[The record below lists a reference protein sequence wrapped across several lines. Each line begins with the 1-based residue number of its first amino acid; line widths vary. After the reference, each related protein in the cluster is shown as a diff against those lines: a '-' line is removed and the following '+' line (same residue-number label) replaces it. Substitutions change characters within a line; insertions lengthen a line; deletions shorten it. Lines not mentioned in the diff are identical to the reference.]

1 LAIETQELA
10 ESAQQGAK
18 PSPSP
23 PHELS
28 HAPVEVQAAKL
39 SLAES
44 ARALRR
50 LPLLP
55 LLVIAVFVLIS
66 LFGQWLTPVSDNAQN
81 LRLRFLPPAWLDGG
95 NIEFLLG
102 TDNLGRD
109 LLSRIIVGARASFI
123 VAISAL
129 AFGSALG
136 SLIGLACGYFGG
148 RLDAFIMRTADG
160 VMAFPLVLA
169 ALLLVAVI
177 GPGVHTVVI
186 AVSLILWA
194 RFARLI
200 RSEVLSVRERD
211 FVKLARIAGASNL
224 RIMFH
229 HILPNVLNSVVVLLT
244 LQLGFVIIV
253 EATLSFL
260 GAGVPPPT
268 PTWGQMVASGRTYIE
283 TAWWMSLFPGLAIA
297 AVVLSFNLL
306 GDWLRDHLDPKLRQL

>member
-1 LAIETQELA
+1 M
-10 ESAQQGAK
+10 SGA
-18 PSPSP
+18 
-23 PHELS
+23 
-28 HAPVEVQAAKL
+28 VQAQATAEKRQPKGAPPSRDGL
-39 SLAES
+39 LAS
-44 ARALRR
+44 LRR
-50 LPLLP
+50 LP
-55 LLVIAVFVLIS
+55 VIPTTIIVLFIVIS
-66 LFGQWLTPVSDNAQN
+66 LFGEWLTPASAYDQN
-81 LRLRFLPPAWLDGG
+81 LRLRFLPPSWLEGG
-95 NIEFLLG
+95 DARFLLG

-109 LLSRIIVGARASFI
+109 ILSRIIVGARASFI

-129 AFGSALG
+129 TFGSAMG
-136 SLIGLACGYFGG
+136 SIIGLASGYFGG
-148 RLDAFIMRTADG
+148 KLDTFIMRTADG
-160 VMAFPLVLA
+160 MMAFPLVLA

-186 AVSLILWA
+186 ATSLVLWA

-211 FVKLARIAGASNL
+211 FVKLARIAGASSL
-224 RIMFH
+224 RIMFV

-268 PTWGQMVASGRTYIE
+268 PTWGQMVAGGRTYIE
-283 TAWWMSLFPGLAIA
+283 TAWWISVFPGLAIA
-297 AVVLSFNLL
+297 AVVLAFNLL

>member
-1 LAIETQELA
+1 M
-10 ESAQQGAK
+10 SGA
-18 PSPSP
+18 
-23 PHELS
+23 
-28 HAPVEVQAAKL
+28 VQAQATAEKRKPKGAPPSRDGL
-39 SLAES
+39 LAS
-44 ARALRR
+44 LRR
-50 LPLLP
+50 LP
-55 LLVIAVFVLIS
+55 VIPTTIIVLFIVIS
-66 LFGQWLTPVSDNAQN
+66 LFGEWLTPASAYEQN
-81 LRLRFLPPAWLDGG
+81 LRLRFLPPSWLEGG
-95 NIEFLLG
+95 DARFLLG

-109 LLSRIIVGARASFI
+109 ILSRIIVGARASFI

-129 AFGSALG
+129 TFGSALG
-136 SLIGLACGYFGG
+136 SIIGLASGYFGG
-148 RLDAFIMRTADG
+148 RLDTFVMRTADG
-160 VMAFPLVLA
+160 MMAFPLVLA

-186 AVSLILWA
+186 ATSLVLWA

-211 FVKLARIAGASNL
+211 FVKLARIAGASSL
-224 RIMFH
+224 RIMFV

-268 PTWGQMVASGRTYIE
+268 PTWGQMVAGGRTYIE
-283 TAWWMSLFPGLAIA
+283 TAWWISVFPGLAIA
-297 AVVLSFNLL
+297 AVVLAFNLL

>member
-1 LAIETQELA
+1 VAIELG
-10 ESAQQGAK
+10 GATAMK
-18 PSPSP
+18 SKGGTFFP
-23 PHELS
+23 
-28 HAPVEVQAAKL
+28 
-39 SLAES
+39 
-44 ARALRR
+44 ARMVDSIRR

-55 LLVIAVFVLIS
+55 LLVIAAFVLIS
-66 LFGQWLTPVSDNAQN
+66 LFGEWLTPMSPNAQS
-81 LRLRFLPPAWLDGG
+81 LQLRFLPPAWVEGG
-95 NIEFLLG
+95 NTHHLLG

-109 LLSRIIVGARASFI
+109 LLSRISVGARASFI
-123 VAISAL
+123 VSISAL

-136 SLIGLACGYFGG
+136 SIIGLVAGYYGG
-148 RLDAFIMRTADG
+148 KIDTFLMRAADG
-160 VMAFPLVLA
+160 MMAVPLVLA

-177 GPGVHTVVI
+177 GPGVYTVVI

-200 RSEVLSVRERD
+200 RGEVLSVRERD
-211 FVKLARIAGASNL
+211 FIALARIAGASDR
-224 RIMFH
+224 RIMFV

-244 LQLGFVIIV
+244 LQLGFVIVV

-260 GAGVPPPT
+260 GAGIPPPT
-268 PTWGQMVASGRTYIE
+268 PTWGQMVAAGRTYIE

>member
-1 LAIETQELA
+1 V
-10 ESAQQGAK
+10 SGA
-18 PSPSP
+18 
-23 PHELS
+23 
-28 HAPVEVQAAKL
+28 VQAQATVEKRPPKGAPPSRDGL
-39 SLAES
+39 LAS
-44 ARALRR
+44 LRR
-50 LPLLP
+50 LP
-55 LLVIAVFVLIS
+55 VIPTTIIVLFIVIS
-66 LFGQWLTPVSDNAQN
+66 LFGEWLTPASAYDQN
-81 LRLRFLPPAWLDGG
+81 LRLRFLPPSWLEGG
-95 NIEFLLG
+95 DARFLLG

-109 LLSRIIVGARASFI
+109 ILSRIIVGARASFI

-129 AFGSALG
+129 TFGSALG
-136 SLIGLACGYFGG
+136 SIIGLASGYFGG
-148 RLDAFIMRTADG
+148 RLDTFIMRTADG
-160 VMAFPLVLA
+160 MMAFPLVLA

-186 AVSLILWA
+186 ATSLVLWA

-211 FVKLARIAGASNL
+211 FVKLARIAGASSL
-224 RIMFH
+224 RIMFV

-268 PTWGQMVASGRTYIE
+268 PTWGQMVAGGRTYIE
-283 TAWWMSLFPGLAIA
+283 TAWWISVFPGLAIA
-297 AVVLSFNLL
+297 AVVLAFNLL

>member
-1 LAIETQELA
+1 M
-10 ESAQQGAK
+10 SGA
-18 PSPSP
+18 
-23 PHELS
+23 
-28 HAPVEVQAAKL
+28 VQAQATAEKRQPKGAPPSRDGL
-39 SLAES
+39 LAS
-44 ARALRR
+44 LRR
-50 LPLLP
+50 LP
-55 LLVIAVFVLIS
+55 VIPTTIIVLFIVIS
-66 LFGQWLTPVSDNAQN
+66 LFGEWLTPASAYDQN
-81 LRLRFLPPAWLDGG
+81 LRLRFLPPSWLEGG
-95 NIEFLLG
+95 DARFLLG

-109 LLSRIIVGARASFI
+109 ILSRISVGARASFI

-129 AFGSALG
+129 TFGSAMG
-136 SLIGLACGYFGG
+136 SIIGLASGYFGG
-148 RLDAFIMRTADG
+148 KLDTFIMRTADG
-160 VMAFPLVLA
+160 MMAFPLVLA

-186 AVSLILWA
+186 ATSLVLWA

-211 FVKLARIAGASNL
+211 FVKLARIAGASSF
-224 RIMFH
+224 RIMFI

-268 PTWGQMVASGRTYIE
+268 PTWGQMVAGGRTYIE
-283 TAWWMSLFPGLAIA
+283 TAWWISVFPGLAIA
-297 AVVLSFNLL
+297 AVVLAFNLL

>member
-1 LAIETQELA
+1 M
-10 ESAQQGAK
+10 SGA
-18 PSPSP
+18 
-23 PHELS
+23 
-28 HAPVEVQAAKL
+28 VQAQATAEKRQPKSAPPSRDGL
-39 SLAES
+39 LAS
-44 ARALRR
+44 LRR
-50 LPLLP
+50 LP
-55 LLVIAVFVLIS
+55 VIPTTIIVLFIVIS
-66 LFGQWLTPVSDNAQN
+66 LFGEWLTPASAYEQN
-81 LRLRFLPPAWLDGG
+81 LRLRFLPPSWLEGG
-95 NIEFLLG
+95 DARFLLG

-109 LLSRIIVGARASFI
+109 ILSRIIVGARASFI

-129 AFGSALG
+129 TFGSALG
-136 SLIGLACGYFGG
+136 SIIGLASGYFGG
-148 RLDAFIMRTADG
+148 RLDTFIMRTADG
-160 VMAFPLVLA
+160 MMAFPLVLA

-186 AVSLILWA
+186 ATSLVLWA

-211 FVKLARIAGASNL
+211 FVKLARIAGASSL
-224 RIMFH
+224 RIMFV

-268 PTWGQMVASGRTYIE
+268 PTWGQMVAGGRTYIE
-283 TAWWMSLFPGLAIA
+283 TAWWISVFPGLAIA
-297 AVVLSFNLL
+297 AVVLAFNLL

>member
-1 LAIETQELA
+1 MAIEMQEPAIVPQAVSRRVLVPRWLA
-10 ESAQQGAK
+10 WEN
-18 PSPSP
+18 
-23 PHELS
+23 
-28 HAPVEVQAAKL
+28 
-39 SLAES
+39 
-44 ARALRR
+44 LRR

-55 LLVIAVFVLIS
+55 IIIIGLFVFIS
-66 LFGQWLTPVSDNAQN
+66 IFGEWLAPRLFNEQN
-81 LRLRFLPPAWLDGG
+81 LRLRFLPPAWLEGG
-95 NIEFLLG
+95 SVQYLLG

-109 LLSRIIVGARASFI
+109 VLSRIIVGAQASFI
-123 VAISAL
+123 VAIAAL
-129 AFGSALG
+129 AFGSVMG
-136 SLIGLACGYFGG
+136 SLIGLTAGYFGG
-148 RLDAFIMRTADG
+148 RFDAFVMRTADG
-160 VMAFPLVLA
+160 MMSFPLVLA

-186 AVSLILWA
+186 ATSLILWA

-211 FVKLARIAGASNL
+211 FVKLSRIAGASNI
-224 RIMFH
+224 RIMLV
-229 HILPNVLNSVVVLLT
+229 HILLNVLNSVVVLLT

-268 PTWGQMVASGRTYIE
+268 PTWGQMVAGGRTYIE
-283 TAWWMSLFPGLAIA
+283 TAWWISLFPGLAIA

>member
-1 LAIETQELA
+1 MPQPVSRRFA
-10 ESAQQGAK
+10 
-18 PSPSP
+18 SPRWT
-23 PHELS
+23 
-28 HAPVEVQAAKL
+28 AWDN
-39 SLAES
+39 
-44 ARALRR
+44 LRR

-55 LLVIAVFVLIS
+55 LLVIGLFVFVSI
-66 LFGQWLTPVSDNAQN
+66 FGEWLAPLPFDEQS

-95 NIEFLLG
+95 NIHYLLG

-109 LLSRIIVGARASFI
+109 VLSRIIVGAQASFI
-123 VAISAL
+123 VAIAAL
-129 AFGSALG
+129 AFGSVMG
-136 SLIGLACGYFGG
+136 SLIGLVAGYFGG
-148 RLDAFIMRTADG
+148 RIDAFVMRTADG
-160 VMAFPLVLA
+160 MMSFPLVLA

-186 AVSLILWA
+186 ATSLILWA

-211 FVKLARIAGASNL
+211 FIKLSRIAGASNI
-224 RIMFH
+224 RIMLV

-268 PTWGQMVASGRTYIE
+268 PTWGQMVAGGRTYIE
-283 TAWWMSLFPGLAIA
+283 TAWWISLFPGFAIA
-297 AVVLSFNLL
+297 AVVLSFNLV

>member
-1 LAIETQELA
+1 V
-10 ESAQQGAK
+10 SGA
-18 PSPSP
+18 
-23 PHELS
+23 
-28 HAPVEVQAAKL
+28 VQAQASAEKRPPKGAPPSRDGL
-39 SLAES
+39 LAS
-44 ARALRR
+44 LRR
-50 LPLLP
+50 LP
-55 LLVIAVFVLIS
+55 VIPTTIIILFIVIS
-66 LFGQWLTPVSDNAQN
+66 LFGEWLTPASAYDQN
-81 LRLRFLPPAWLDGG
+81 LRLRFLPPAWLEGG
-95 NIEFLLG
+95 DARFLLG

-109 LLSRIIVGARASFI
+109 ILSRIIVGARASFI

-129 AFGSALG
+129 TFGSALG
-136 SLIGLACGYFGG
+136 SIIGLASGYFGG
-148 RLDAFIMRTADG
+148 RLDTFIMRTADG
-160 VMAFPLVLA
+160 MMAFPLVLA

-186 AVSLILWA
+186 ATSLVLWA

-211 FVKLARIAGASNL
+211 FVKLARIAGASSL
-224 RIMFH
+224 RIMFV

-268 PTWGQMVASGRTYIE
+268 PTWGQMVAGGRTYIE
-283 TAWWMSLFPGLAIA
+283 TAWWISVFPGLAIA
-297 AVVLSFNLL
+297 AVVLAFNLL

>member
-1 LAIETQELA
+1 VAIEMQQPTT
-10 ESAQQGAK
+10 SASQSVARR
-18 PSPSP
+18 PIAL
-23 PHELS
+23 PHWLTWEN
-28 HAPVEVQAAKL
+28 
-39 SLAES
+39 
-44 ARALRR
+44 LRR

-55 LLVIAVFVLIS
+55 LLVIGVFIFIS
-66 LFGQWLTPVSDNAQN
+66 IFGEWLAPLPYNQQN

-95 NIEFLLG
+95 SMHYLLG

-109 LLSRIIVGARASFI
+109 ILSRIIVGAHASFI
-123 VAISAL
+123 VAIAAL
-129 AFGSALG
+129 AFGSVIG
-136 SLIGLACGYFGG
+136 SLIGLASGYFGG
-148 RLDAFIMRTADG
+148 RTDTFLMRAADG
-160 VMAFPLVLA
+160 MMSFPLILA

-177 GPGVHTVVI
+177 GPGIHTVVI
-186 AVSLILWA
+186 ATSLILWA

-200 RSEVLSVRERD
+200 RSEVLSARERD

-224 RIMFH
+224 RIMLV

-268 PTWGQMVASGRTYIE
+268 PTWGQMVADGRTYIE
-283 TAWWMSLFPGLAIA
+283 TAWWMSLFPGFAIA
-297 AVVLSFNLL
+297 VVVLSFNLL

>member
-1 LAIETQELA
+1 MAIDIQ
-10 ESAQQGAK
+10 
-18 PSPSP
+18 
-23 PHELS
+23 
-28 HAPVEVQAAKL
+28 QAATVPQSVPRREPVL
-39 SLAES
+39 PRWIAWQD
-44 ARALRR
+44 LRR

-55 LLVIAVFVLIS
+55 ILVIGLFVFVSI
-66 LFGQWLTPVSDNAQN
+66 FGEWLAPLPYNEQS

-95 NIEFLLG
+95 SIHYILG

-109 LLSRIIVGARASFI
+109 VLSRIIVGAQASFI
-123 VAISAL
+123 VAMAAL
-129 AFGSALG
+129 AFGSVMG
-136 SLIGLACGYFGG
+136 SLIGLASGYFGG
-148 RLDAFIMRTADG
+148 RFDAFVMRTADG
-160 VMAFPLVLA
+160 MMSFPLVLA

-186 AVSLILWA
+186 ATSLILWA

-211 FVKLARIAGASNL
+211 FVKLARIAGASNV
-224 RIMFH
+224 RIMTV

-268 PTWGQMVASGRTYIE
+268 PTWGQMVAGGRTYIE
-283 TAWWMSLFPGLAIA
+283 TAWWISLFPGFAIA
-297 AVVLSFNLL
+297 SVVLSFNLL

>member
-1 LAIETQELA
+1 MAVVVKE
-10 ESAQQGAK
+10 
-18 PSPSP
+18 P
-23 PHELS
+23 
-28 HAPVEVQAAKL
+28 AAVRRP
-39 SLAES
+39 
-44 ARALRR
+44 ARGIAATRLLDLWR

-55 LLVIAVFVLIS
+55 LAVIALFVIVS
-66 LFGQWLTPVSDNAQN
+66 LFGDWLTPVPPNEQS
-81 LRLRFLPPAWLDGG
+81 LRLRFLPPAWLEGA
-95 NIEFLLG
+95 NARYLLG

-109 LLSRIIVGARASFI
+109 VLSRVIVGARASFI
-123 VAISAL
+123 VAVAAL
-129 AFGSALG
+129 AFGSVLG
-136 SLIGLACGYFGG
+136 SLIGLVSGYYGG
-148 RLDAFIMRTADG
+148 RVDTIVMRVADG
-160 VMAFPLVLA
+160 MMAFPLVLA

-186 AVSLILWA
+186 AASLILWA

-200 RSEVLSVRERD
+200 RSEVLSIRERD
-211 FVKLARIAGASNL
+211 FVKLARIAGAPAR
-224 RIMFH
+224 RIMLV

-268 PTWGQMVASGRTYIE
+268 PTWGQMVAGGRTYIE
-283 TAWWMSLFPGLAIA
+283 TAWWVSLFPGLAIA

>member
-1 LAIETQELA
+1 M
-10 ESAQQGAK
+10 SGA
-18 PSPSP
+18 
-23 PHELS
+23 
-28 HAPVEVQAAKL
+28 VQAQATAEKRQPKSAPPSRDGL
-39 SLAES
+39 LAS
-44 ARALRR
+44 LRR
-50 LPLLP
+50 LP
-55 LLVIAVFVLIS
+55 VIPTTIIVLFIVIS
-66 LFGQWLTPVSDNAQN
+66 LFGEWLTPASAYDQN
-81 LRLRFLPPAWLDGG
+81 LRLRFLPPSWLEGG
-95 NIEFLLG
+95 DARFLLG

-109 LLSRIIVGARASFI
+109 ILSRIIVGARASFI

-129 AFGSALG
+129 TFGSALG
-136 SLIGLACGYFGG
+136 SIIGLASGYFGG
-148 RLDAFIMRTADG
+148 RLDTFIMRTADG
-160 VMAFPLVLA
+160 MMAFPLVLA

-186 AVSLILWA
+186 ATSLVLWA

-211 FVKLARIAGASNL
+211 FVKLARIAGASSL
-224 RIMFH
+224 RIMFV

-268 PTWGQMVASGRTYIE
+268 PTWGQMVAGGRTYIE
-283 TAWWMSLFPGLAIA
+283 TAWWISVFPGLAIA
-297 AVVLSFNLL
+297 AVVLAFNLL

>member
-1 LAIETQELA
+1 M
-10 ESAQQGAK
+10 SGA
-18 PSPSP
+18 
-23 PHELS
+23 
-28 HAPVEVQAAKL
+28 VQAQATAEKRQPKGAPPSRDGL
-39 SLAES
+39 LAS
-44 ARALRR
+44 LRR
-50 LPLLP
+50 LP
-55 LLVIAVFVLIS
+55 VIPTTIIVLFIVIS
-66 LFGQWLTPVSDNAQN
+66 LFGEWLTPASAYDQN
-81 LRLRFLPPAWLDGG
+81 LRLRFLPPSWLEGG
-95 NIEFLLG
+95 DARFLLG

-109 LLSRIIVGARASFI
+109 ILSRIIVGARASFI

-129 AFGSALG
+129 TFGSAMG
-136 SLIGLACGYFGG
+136 SIIGLASGYFGG
-148 RLDAFIMRTADG
+148 KLDTFIMRTADG
-160 VMAFPLVLA
+160 MMAFPLVLA

-186 AVSLILWA
+186 ATSLVLWA

-211 FVKLARIAGASNL
+211 FVKLARIAGASSF
-224 RIMFH
+224 RIMFI

-268 PTWGQMVASGRTYIE
+268 PTWGQMVAGGRTYIE
-283 TAWWMSLFPGLAIA
+283 TAWWISVFPGLAIA
-297 AVVLSFNLL
+297 AVVLAFNLL

>member
-1 LAIETQELA
+1 VTGAAQTVA
-10 ESAQQGAK
+10 DKPKPKGASAQNGFGAT
-18 PSPSP
+18 
-23 PHELS
+23 
-28 HAPVEVQAAKL
+28 
-39 SLAES
+39 
-44 ARALRR
+44 LRR
-50 LPLLP
+50 LP
-55 LLVIAVFVLIS
+55 VIPTTIILAFIIMS
-66 LFGQWLTPVSDNAQN
+66 LFGEWLTPASAYDQN
-81 LRLRFLPPAWLDGG
+81 LRLRFLPPSWLEGG
-95 NIEFLLG
+95 DPRFLLG

-109 LLSRIIVGARASFI
+109 ILSRIIVGARASFI

-129 AFGSALG
+129 TFGSALG
-136 SLIGLACGYFGG
+136 SIIGLASGYFGG
-148 RLDAFIMRTADG
+148 RLDTIIMRTADG
-160 VMAFPLVLA
+160 MMAFPLVLA

-186 AVSLILWA
+186 ATSLVLWA

-211 FVKLARIAGASNL
+211 FVKLAKIAGASSL
-224 RIMFH
+224 RIMFV

-268 PTWGQMVASGRTYIE
+268 PTWGQMVAAGRTYIE
-283 TAWWMSLFPGLAIA
+283 TAWWISVFPGLAIA
-297 AVVLSFNLL
+297 AVVLAFNLL